1 MLYIGAA
8 LPVRRWLVPALGLC
22 WFAVIFANS
31 AWLYEDAYISFRSIE
46 QMYAGNGPVWNPGER
61 VQVYTSV
68 AWYWLG
74 YVARLVTADYMLAT
88 LFWSALCCAGVLGL
102 LRRFVADELS
112 WLALVVVLT
121 ASRGVMEFASSGL
134 ENPLGY
140 LLIMVFAL
148 YWRRLVMSV
157 HPCRRSLVGLFAV
170 AALVPLVRHDLV
182 LLIAPA
188 CAHALWL
195 GRKQLST
202 GQWVL
207 LLCAAALPLL
217 GWTAFSLAYYGMPLP
232 NTYYA
237 KAASSLG
244 VARVELLQA
253 GINYYFVN
261 LFFDPVTVLGVV
273 AGTYCLLRSRHIAL
287 GLGLLLNLC
296 YVLWIGGDYMLTRF
310 LTYSFVLVLA
320 CCGQQLIDGCG
331 RQLRSWQ
338 RGALAVLLLVT
349 VLLLLWH
356 AVLRKAI
363 LSALFVLYRNVLQIV
378 EVESHVVVEQLQQL
392 SFLDILLCVLLIST
406 LVWLPGARWLRSKGV
421 AKVRT
426 LNSVALAAAALGYM
440 QFTPQLNLHLG
451 PISNAKVFTVEQIR
465 FVGNSSA
472 HLGLSNW
479 WNYRHGIMTSF
490 EEYGHPMLNHAY
502 LEGGRI
508 ITPETVKFPS
518 HLWSITGSY
527 LSRRTEKIMTSA
539 VGMFGFAVGNDGYIF
554 DMYGI
559 TEPYIA
565 RLKLYRGVINKSFY
579 PGHNYRA
586 VPSEY
591 FSDQAGRT
599 VWGLGDDYRQLAQD
613 IDLAVRSTDL
623 WAYERWRAIWRLIR
637 NNYALPQPVNR
648 NSVPVFVF
656 VLGRDGSL
664 EYVEQLSPQS
674 TAILAPLRSVILH
687 NRLGQNILKS
697 STSIRYR

>member
-22 WFAVIFANS
+22 WFAVIFTNS

-102 LRRFVADELS
+102 LRRFVADDLS

-148 YWRRLVMSV
+148 YWRKLVMSA

-217 GWTAFSLAYYGMPLP
+217 GWTAFSLAYYGMPFP

-244 VARVELLQA
+244 VARNELLQT
-253 GINYYFVN
+253 GIKYYFTN

-273 AGTYCLLRSRHIAL
+273 AGTYYLLRSRHIAL

-338 RGALAVLLLVT
+338 RGTLAVLLLVT
-349 VLLLLWH
+349 ALLLWQDI
-356 AVLRKAI
+356 LQKAI
-363 LSALFVLYRNVLQIV
+363 VLIVSGLFTITTDAALQLTKLQ
-378 EVESHVVVEQLQQL
+378 L
-392 SFLDILLCVLLIST
+392 LDLLLCVLLIGM
-406 LVWLPGARWLRSKGV
+406 LVWLPGARWLCRKNV
-421 AKVRT
+421 LKVRT
-426 LNSVALAAAALGYM
+426 LNSVALAVAALGYM
-440 QFTPQLNLHLG
+440 QFTPQSNLHLDHK
-451 PISNAKVFTVEQIR
+451 SNTKVFTVVQIR
-465 FVGNSSA
+465 FDNNLGDY
-472 HLGLSNW
+472 LGLSNW
-479 WNYRHGIMTSF
+479 W
-490 EEYGHPMLNHAY
+490 PL
-502 LEGGRI
+502 
-508 ITPETVKFPS
+508 PP
-518 HLWSITGSY
+518 WD
-527 LSRRTEKIMTSA
+527 
-539 VGMFGFAVGNDGYIF
+539 ND
-554 DMYGI
+554 
-559 TEPYIA
+559 
-565 RLKLYRGVINKSFY
+565 
-579 PGHNYRA
+579 
-586 VPSEY
+586 
-591 FSDQAGRT
+591 
-599 VWGLGDDYRQLAQD
+599 
-613 IDLAVRSTDL
+613 
-623 WAYERWRAIWRLIR
+623 
-637 NNYALPQPVNR
+637 
-648 NSVPVFVF
+648 FV
-656 VLGRDGSL
+656 
-664 EYVEQLSPQS
+664 
-674 TAILAPLRSVILH
+674 
-687 NRLGQNILKS
+687 
-697 STSIRYR
+697 

>member
-1 MLYIGAA
+1 
-8 LPVRRWLVPALGLC
+8 
-22 WFAVIFANS
+22 
-31 AWLYEDAYISFRSIE
+31 
-46 QMYAGNGPVWNPGER
+46 MYAGNGPVWNPGDR

-102 LRRFVADELS
+102 LRRFVADDLS

-148 YWRRLVMSV
+148 YWRKLVVSA

-244 VARVELLQA
+244 VTRVELLQV
-253 GINYYFVN
+253 GIKYYFTN

-273 AGTYCLLRSRHIAL
+273 AGTYYLLRSRHIAL

-320 CCGQQLIDGCG
+320 C
-331 RQLRSWQ
+331 LRS
-338 RGALAVLLLVT
+338 
-349 VLLLLWH
+349 
-356 AVLRKAI
+356 
-363 LSALFVLYRNVLQIV
+363 
-378 EVESHVVVEQLQQL
+378 
-392 SFLDILLCVLLIST
+392 
-406 LVWLPGARWLRSKGV
+406 
-421 AKVRT
+421 
-426 LNSVALAAAALGYM
+426 AA
-440 QFTPQLNLHLG
+440 
-451 PISNAKVFTVEQIR
+451 
-465 FVGNSSA
+465 
-472 HLGLSNW
+472 
-479 WNYRHGIMTSF
+479 
-490 EEYGHPMLNHAY
+490 
-502 LEGGRI
+502 
-508 ITPETVKFPS
+508 
-518 HLWSITGSY
+518 
-527 LSRRTEKIMTSA
+527 
-539 VGMFGFAVGNDGYIF
+539 D
-554 DMYGI
+554 
-559 TEPYIA
+559 
-565 RLKLYRGVINKSFY
+565 
-579 PGHNYRA
+579 
-586 VPSEY
+586 
-591 FSDQAGRT
+591 
-599 VWGLGDDYRQLAQD
+599 
-613 IDLAVRSTDL
+613 
-623 WAYERWRAIWRLIR
+623 
-637 NNYALPQPVNR
+637 
-648 NSVPVFVF
+648 
-656 VLGRDGSL
+656 
-664 EYVEQLSPQS
+664 
-674 TAILAPLRSVILH
+674 
-687 NRLGQNILKS
+687 
-697 STSIRYR
+697 